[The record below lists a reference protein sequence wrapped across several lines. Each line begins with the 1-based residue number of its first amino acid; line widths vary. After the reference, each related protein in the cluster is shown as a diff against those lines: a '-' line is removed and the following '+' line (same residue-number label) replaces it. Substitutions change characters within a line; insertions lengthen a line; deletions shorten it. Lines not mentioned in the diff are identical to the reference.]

1 MLWQAFKNT
10 RMKTK
15 NYRVVLLIFLTLVL
29 TLIQSCDFD
38 QVVNKYSDFNSA
50 NKDKLFEKGWIP
62 AELAFESMT
71 NIYQKTNLDLNT
83 CVFSFN
89 LSNADIETLK
99 QNILPTKITFEKP
112 RIVNIPSKWSIAVGK
127 LNHYTYTTS
136 DKSDSVYLAIDN
148 KDLKVF
154 GWRK

>member
-1 MLWQAFKNT
+1 
-10 RMKTK
+10 MKTK

-50 NKDKLFEKGWIP
+50 NIDKIFEKGWIP

-136 DKSDSVYLAIDN
+136 DKSDSVYLA
-148 KDLKVF
+148 
-154 GWRK
+154 